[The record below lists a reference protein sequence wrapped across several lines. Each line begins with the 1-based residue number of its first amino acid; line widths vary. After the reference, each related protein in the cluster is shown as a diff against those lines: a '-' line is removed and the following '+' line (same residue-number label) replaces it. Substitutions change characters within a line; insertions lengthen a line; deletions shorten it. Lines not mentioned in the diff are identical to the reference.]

1 MEDKQKVGVITEVGD
16 LGLGFNELS
25 EKDQKVVKEQQSS
38 RNTKQIE
45 GVNMHLQFYLPR
57 RQKK

>member
-16 LGLGFNELS
+16 LGLGFNELN

-38 RNTKQIE
+38 RNTK
-45 GVNMHLQFYLPR
+45 
-57 RQKK
+57 